1 MTSRAGAKIFIVGA
15 GPGDPSLM
23 TVRAA
28 ALVAAADDLVVDA
41 LVPAAIYSQSS
52 ARVVYVGKRSGR
64 PSISQ
69 REIETILIELAIAG
83 RRVVRLHGG
92 DPSVFGR
99 LGEEVRALEEAGIDY
114 EIVPGVSSA
123 LAAPLALG
131 ISVTERD
138 KADRLVIMTGHQRGF
153 ENEMPKLPAYDP
165 RQTIVL
171 LMALGNVAALVESAL
186 EQGYPADLPAVAI
199 ANATLPGQRYV
210 ASELARLP
218 ALVVERELETP
229 ATLVWGFAAE
239 KVLDHAVGAMAGF
252 ADRQA

>member
-23 TVRAA
+23 TLRAA
-28 ALVAAADDLVVDA
+28 ALVAGADDLVVDA
-41 LVPAAIYSQSS
+41 LVPAAIYRQSN

-69 REIETILIELAIAG
+69 RDIETLLIELAVAG

-99 LGEEVRALEEAGIDY
+99 AGEEVRALEEAGIDY

-138 KADRLVIMTGHQRGF
+138 VADRVVILTGHRSGL
-153 ENEMPKLPAYDP
+153 ENEMPELPAYDP
-165 RQTIVL
+165 GQTIVL
-171 LMALGNVAALVESAL
+171 LMALGNVEALVESAL

-210 ASELARLP
+210 AAELALLP
-218 ALVVERELETP
+218 ALVAEQRLETP

-239 KVLDHAVGAMAGF
+239 RVLDQAVGRTAV
-252 ADRQA
+252 ADRPA